1 MHHTDIYPFPSF
13 LCCGTANG
21 EQLMALGFARDIV
34 IEAYI
39 TCDKNEELAANYLFD
54 MGMDES

>member
-1 MHHTDIYPFPSF
+1 MSSF
-13 LCCGTANG
+13 FLFVLWHG

-54 MGMDES
+54 GAFDGQGEP